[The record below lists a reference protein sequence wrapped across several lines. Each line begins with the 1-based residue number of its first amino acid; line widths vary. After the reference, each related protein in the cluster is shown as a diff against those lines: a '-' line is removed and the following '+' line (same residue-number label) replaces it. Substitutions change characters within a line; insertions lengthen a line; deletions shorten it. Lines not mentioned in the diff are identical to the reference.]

1 MAISAGSSAWSITSA
16 CKPLEAAL
24 IGCAGDETRDASDHA
39 GHTFIEGLAHFDA
52 VTGLQCRN
60 ACRRAGE
67 DEIAGF
73 QFEQFGQKPDLV
85 RDVPDHLGEVT
96 GLRLLDLDLQTP
108 RLHLLPDQN
117 RLRAE
122 MAVAAAGP
130 ALNRVHQ
137 GSFDVDFALRYEP
150 SDRTL
155 RAHQLRLARLTFPTL
170 PARATE
176 MINLYA
182 PTLADQSL
190 REVVVHELTAQDLR
204 AVDAMGMQ
212 PGAITVTSTGL
223 VVGLVLKPL

>member
-1 MAISAGSSAWSITSA
+1 MQRRTLLLSL
-16 CKPLEAAL
+16 PLAMGGPAL
-24 IGCAGDETRDASDHA
+24 
-39 GHTFIEGLAHFDA
+39 GLAAGTDTEDRPEQPKGYPVSLAQMQQA
-52 VTGLQCRN
+52 VAKRFP
-60 ACRRAGE
+60 RRYPVQG
-67 DEIAGF
+67 
-73 QFEQFGQKPDLV
+73 
-85 RDVPDHLGEVT
+85 
-96 GLRLLDLDLQTP
+96 LLDLDLQTP
-108 RLHLLPDQN
+108 RLHLLPEQN

-190 REVVVHELTAQDLR
+190 REVIGELNAYLPQPVLLAPEVAELKLTGSFPSDQPQKLL
-204 AVDAMGMQ
+204 DALPRILPVRVSERQGRVALL
-212 PGAITVTSTGL
+212 PR
-223 VVGLVLKPL
+223 

>member
-1 MAISAGSSAWSITSA
+1 MRRRTLLLSL
-16 CKPLEAAL
+16 PLAMGGPAM
-24 IGCAGDETRDASDHA
+24 
-39 GHTFIEGLAHFDA
+39 GLAPGTDTEDRPEQPKGYPVSLAQMQQALAQRFP
-52 VTGLQCRN
+52 
-60 ACRRAGE
+60 RRYPVQG
-67 DEIAGF
+67 
-73 QFEQFGQKPDLV
+73 
-85 RDVPDHLGEVT
+85 
-96 GLRLLDLDLQTP
+96 LLDLDLQTP
-108 RLHLLPDQN
+108 RLHLLPEQN

-212 PGAITVTSTGL
+212 PGAITVTKTGL

>member
-1 MAISAGSSAWSITSA
+1 MQRRQFHALFAAVA
-16 CKPLEAAL
+16 CAASVPVYSQDATPDAPPGFTVPEALLQQSVAQ
-24 IGCAGDETRDASDHA
+24 R
-39 GHTFIEGLAHFDA
+39 FPMRYPVPGL
-52 VTGLQCRN
+52 LN
-60 ACRRAGE
+60 
-67 DEIAGF
+67 
-73 QFEQFGQKPDLV
+73 L
-85 RDVPDHLGEVT
+85 DVQVPR
-96 GLRLLDLDLQTP
+96 LRLMP
-108 RLHLLPDQN
+108 EQN
-117 RLRAE
+117 RLGAAME
-122 MAVAAAGP
+122 VVAAGP